1 MSDNDFPNGL
11 FANKPHK
18 NAPDFVKAGIS
29 IQVERFIQWLKA
41 QKANEKGYVKLQVLE
56 ARDGEKFYAKLDDW
70 EPSGAGQSTETTT
83 TSDDIPF

>member
-29 IQVERFIQWLKA
+29 IQVERLFNGLRHRKPT
-41 QKANEKGYVKLQVLE
+41 KK
-56 ARDGEKFYAKLDDW
+56 DM
-70 EPSGAGQSTETTT
+70 
-83 TSDDIPF
+83 